1 MTIMLSAQS
10 DNTRILDLCPVGRAC
25 KEPDK
30 VCIEISEVESVYLRL
45 PSELGTTLHCLT
57 RASSTNFI
65 SNVPVIELFTF
76 LSLSLFLALSASSA
90 SLLHLILLD
99 KTGFDI

>member
-1 MTIMLSAQS
+1 ML
-10 DNTRILDLCPVGRAC
+10 DGAC
-25 KEPDK
+25 KEPRLAGQGM
-30 VCIEISEVESVYLRL
+30 EMSEVVSVYLRL
-45 PSELGTTLHCLT
+45 PSQLDTTLHCLT

-76 LSLSLFLALSASSA
+76 LSLFLALSASSA

-99 KTGFDI
+99 NTRFCLCGIVLRKVLRYRKRD